1 MHSCPMPARNT
12 RDCGASPVGVYPAD
26 LVARPSPAM
35 RSYHRDHQRG
45 GQYAPSSRRRRF
57 RRSLPPTLNE
67 WVSRSDLALGRAEP
81 DTGQDRV
88 SGYPLIIGDG
98 DRDSARG

>member
-1 MHSCPMPARNT
+1 MRLPAA
-12 RDCGASPVGVYPAD
+12 DAASAE
-26 LVARPSPAM
+26 A
-35 RSYHRDHQRG
+35 
-45 GQYAPSSRRRRF
+45 F
-57 RRSLPPTLNE
+57 PPTLNE